1 MSLCYDFDIHWLLPE
16 DSLAQLMSEAGFQ
29 VSPGVHYVAHFRD
42 PRTVAVLKGADP
54 KVRSWLEHSG
64 FGFNTYD
71 SGAGKGR
78 YPAKDEMARLD
89 VIERL
94 SDSMKDAGLKGANFN
109 GFHLPSF
116 LKAVLDAKP
125 VGAARAPLRR
135 TMTRPRRVPAMAP
148 AGAAAAVEPAQP
160 GVQAAAV
167 VQMPRSK
174 QRPAPAP
181 PSGVEANIA
190 AVLAIDAAFANPKAG
205 AAVKPAE
212 DGREPTID
220 DLMAIPERAT
230 MAVPAGMAS
239 AGTAPADD
247 LRYHPTALPEKKSGL
262 GMSFLPIG
270 IGGGALLVFLLF
282 VALK

>member
-16 DSLAQLMSEAGFQ
+16 DSLAQMMSEAGFQ
-29 VSPGVHYVAHFRD
+29 VSAGEHFTAQFRD
-42 PRTVAVLKGADP
+42 SRTVAILKGADP
-54 KVRSWLEHSG
+54 KVRAWLEHSG

-78 YPAKDEMARLD
+78 YPAKDEAARLD

-116 LKAVLDAKP
+116 LKAVLEAKP

-135 TMTRPRRVPAMAP
+135 TMTRPRRAPAMAP
-148 AGAAAAVEPAQP
+148 AAAGQVAPQSAQP
-160 GVQAAAV
+160 VVQAAV
-167 VQMPRSK
+167 VQMPRPK
-174 QRPAPAP
+174 PRPVPAA

-212 DGREPTID
+212 EGREPTID
-220 DLMAIPERAT
+220 DLMAIPERAP
-230 MAVPAGMAS
+230 MAVPAGVAM
-239 AGTAPADD
+239 AGTAPVDD
-247 LRYHPTALPEKKSGL
+247 LRYHPTVLPEKKSGI

-270 IGGGALLVFLLF
+270 IGGGALLIFLLF
-282 VALK
+282 VILK